1 MVECIL
7 VFKDKSEPRPQQLPV
22 VESAPALN
30 DKSELLPRQLPV
42 VDGI

>member
-1 MVECIL
+1 VETFPA
-7 VFKDKSEPRPQQLPV
+7 FKDKSEPRPQQLPV
-22 VESAPALN
+22 VESASALN